1 MSTRYETRES
11 TEPYN
16 QSCTLTMS
24 DNEEQINS
32 VNFESLNKSHTID
45 VKMLPCKTPTLT
57 EDQVYKTTELDQL
70 YPDPKESINNKE
82 ILYLRG
88 RKLIGEE
95 ISLDKQTCYLSN
107 TNSVDQS
114 INLELKAN
122 SVMNFER
129 EGNTDRLTNEK
140 ENLLEYIDVLNVIMS

>member
-1 MSTRYETRES
+1 
-11 TEPYN
+11 
-16 QSCTLTMS
+16 MS
-24 DNEEQINS
+24 DNEEQVDS
-32 VNFESLNKSHTID
+32 VKFESLNKSHTID
-45 VKMLPCKTPTLT
+45 VKMLPCKTFTLS

-70 YPDPKESINNKE
+70 YPDPKEFMDNKE

-95 ISLDKQTCYLSN
+95 ICPDKQVCYLSN
-107 TNSVDQS
+107 TNSVDQTIS
-114 INLELKAN
+114 LELKAN

-140 ENLLEYIDVLNVIMS
+140 ENLLEYIDVVNVIMS

>member
-1 MSTRYETRES
+1 MSIWFKTRES
-11 TEPYN
+11 TKTIYPCY
-16 QSCTLTMS
+16 THIMS
-24 DNEEQINS
+24 DNEEQVDS
-32 VNFESLNKSHTID
+32 VKFESLNKSHTID
-45 VKMLPCKTPTLT
+45 VKMLPCKTFTLS

-70 YPDPKESINNKE
+70 YPDPKEFMDNKE

-95 ISLDKQTCYLSN
+95 ICPDKQVCYLSN
-107 TNSVDQS
+107 TNSVDQTIS
-114 INLELKAN
+114 LELKAN

-140 ENLLEYIDVLNVIMS
+140 ENLLEYIDVVNVIMS

>member
-1 MSTRYETRES
+1 
-11 TEPYN
+11 
-16 QSCTLTMS
+16 MS
-24 DNEEQINS
+24 DNEEQVNS
-32 VNFESLNKSHTID
+32 VNFELLNSLYTID
-45 VKMLPCKTPTLT
+45 VKMLPCKTSSLS

-70 YPDPKESINNKE
+70 YPDPKEFIDNKE

-95 ISLDKQTCYLSN
+95 ISLDKQECYLFN
-107 TNSVDQS
+107 TSSLDQT
-114 INLELKAN
+114 INLELKAQ

-140 ENLLEYIDVLNVIMS
+140 ENLLEYIDVLNAIMS

>member
-1 MSTRYETRES
+1 MSIWYRTRKFIKPYPHIS
-11 TEPYN
+11 THI
-16 QSCTLTMS
+16 MS
-24 DNEEQINS
+24 DNEEQVNVINYM
-32 VNFESLNKSHTID
+32 SLNKSHTID
-45 VKMLPCKTPTLT
+45 VKILPCKAFALA

-70 YPDPKESINNKE
+70 YPDPKESLDNKE

-88 RKLIGEE
+88 RKLIGED

-107 TNSVDQS
+107 TNSVDGS
-114 INLELKAN
+114 INLELRAT

-129 EGNTDRLTNEK
+129 EGNTGRLTNEK

>member
-1 MSTRYETRES
+1 M
-11 TEPYN
+11 
-16 QSCTLTMS
+16 
-24 DNEEQINS
+24 
-32 VNFESLNKSHTID
+32 
-45 VKMLPCKTPTLT
+45 
-57 EDQVYKTTELDQL
+57 YKTTELDQL